1 LARKGSN
8 VVYNMIPKS
17 WEWLIVNYI
26 VNVVGGVLLVFY
38 IFKSEKPR
46 HDYIKLCKLGTCMA
60 MEKKDG

>member
-1 LARKGSN
+1 
-8 VVYNMIPKS
+8 MIPKS